1 MPISTAVVFTRVIG
15 LFAMRMKL
23 RWAPPALLTWSI
35 AWMLVCA
42 PAAADSAAPQPPP
55 ETRTLARKFL
65 KELIA
70 INSTHTY
77 GSSGAAHW
85 VTDQLRAAG
94 FADQD
99 IHELAP
105 GDHPTKGNAVVRL
118 HGRNKAKPIL
128 FIGHLD
134 VVEAKREDWNFD
146 PFSLTERDGW
156 LYGRGTIDMKG
167 QDVALL
173 ATLIRMKHEGYV
185 PDRDIVV
192 AFTADEEAGGDA
204 NGVKWLLKEHPD
216 LIAAGL
222 VINPDGGEAAVK
234 SGRKLYVALQTS
246 EKVFLTFGL
255 EATDKGG
262 HSSRPTAANPID
274 RLAKGLERLS
284 GFAFPV
290 HLTDTTKLYFTGRA
304 GLESGQKKM
313 DMQAMGRAPLDAG
326 AIERLSADVETNIML
341 RTTCVTT
348 MIEGGHAENALPQ
361 RARAT
366 LQCRVI
372 PGESQDEVQSR
383 IEAALADP
391 TIKVSVMTPAIVS
404 PDSVPTPAVIATVT
418 RVTQSMWPTVI
429 VLPEMSAGADDSI
442 YPRNLGIPAYG
453 IDGMFDDLDDGRAH
467 GRDERIGVNVFDEEL
482 EFTYR
487 LMKAFSTAPLPAS

>member
-1 MPISTAVVFTRVIG
+1 
-15 LFAMRMKL
+15 MRLKPL
-23 RWAPPALLTWSI
+23 WAPAAMLAWSI
-35 AWMLVCA
+35 AWTLVCA

-55 ETRTLARKFL
+55 ETRALARKLL

-70 INSTHTY
+70 INSTHAY

-85 VTDQLRAAG
+85 VTGQLRAAG
-94 FADQD
+94 FADHD

-105 GDHPTKGNAVVRL
+105 GDHPTKGNAIVRL
-118 HGRNKAKPIL
+118 HGRNKAKAKPIL
-128 FIGHLD
+128 YIGHLD

-173 ATLIRMKHEGYV
+173 ATLIRMKREGYV

-216 LIAAGL
+216 LIDAGL

-234 SGRKLYVALQTS
+234 SGRKLYVALQIS

-255 EATDKGG
+255 EVTDKGG

-274 RLAKGLERLS
+274 RLAKGLGRLS

-290 HLTDTTKLYFTGRA
+290 HLTDTTKLYFTRRA
-304 GLESGQKKM
+304 GLETGQKRA
-313 DMQAMGRAPLDAG
+313 DMQAMGRVPLDAG
-326 AIERLSADVETNIML
+326 AILRLSADVETNIML

-361 RARAT
+361 RAHAT

-383 IEAALADP
+383 IVAALADP
-391 TIKVSVMTPAIVS
+391 TIKISVMTPAIVS
-404 PDSVPTPAVIATVT
+404 PDSAPTPAILATVT
-418 RVTQSMWPTVI
+418 RITQSMWPAVI
-429 VLPEMSAGADDSI
+429 VLPEMSPGADDSI
-442 YPRNLGIPAYG
+442 YPRSLGIPAYG
-453 IDGMFDDLDDGRAH
+453 IDGMFDDLDDQRAH
-467 GRDERIGVNVFDEEL
+467 GRDERIGANVFDEEL

-487 LMKAFSTAPLPAS
+487 LMKALSTTPLAAS